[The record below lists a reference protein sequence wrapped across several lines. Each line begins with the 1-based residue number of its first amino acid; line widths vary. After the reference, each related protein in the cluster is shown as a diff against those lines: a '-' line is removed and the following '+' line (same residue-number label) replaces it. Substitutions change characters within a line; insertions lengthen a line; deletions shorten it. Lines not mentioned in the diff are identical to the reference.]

1 MKRTPMRGNQSLL
14 ESTATER
21 SHPMILKR
29 RILKRQLSLALLLV
43 TAALTLPLAAKTPPP
58 DHWVGTWAAAPSNV
72 PNVNHLFA
80 QDTTVREIV
89 RVSLG
94 GPLLR
99 VILTNEFG
107 NEPLVIGA
115 AHIADAA
122 GGSSISLIS
131 ANALTFGGRP
141 SVTIPPGALVVSDPA
156 ALTLKPLS
164 SVAVS
169 VFVPAQTVTRLSS
182 HGFAGATAYMAQG
195 NVVGRVSFDHAQPID
210 SWPIVKGIETRV
222 SGLDSAVV
230 CFGDSITD
238 GVRSTADANARWP
251 DILAERL
258 HHSRKDARIGV
269 LNEGIS
275 GNRVLADG
283 AGPAALARFDRDVL
297 AQSGVKYLII
307 LEAINDIGVGYGTAS
322 PAAHPAT
329 ADDLIVAY
337 RQMIERAHSHG
348 IQVFGATLTPY
359 AGAGY
364 ASPAGEQVRKSVND
378 WIRDGKAFDGVVD
391 FDQATR
397 NPANPDAFS
406 ATADSGDHLHPKDG
420 GYKLMGDAIDLKL
433 FRPAKK

>member
-1 MKRTPMRGNQSLL
+1 MIPMSLI
-14 ESTATER
+14 R
-21 SHPMILKR
+21 PIR
-29 RILKRQLSLALLLV
+29 LALLLV
-43 TAALTLPLAAKTPPP
+43 FAIVAMPLAAKTPPP
-58 DHWVGTWAAAPSNV
+58 DQWVGTWAAAPSDV
-72 PNVNHLFA
+72 PNNAHLFA
-80 QDTTVREIV
+80 QDTTLREIV

-94 GPLLR
+94 GPLVR

-107 NEPLVIGA
+107 TEPLVIGA

-122 GGSSISLIS
+122 GGSSISLVS

-156 ALTLKPLS
+156 ALTLRPLS

-169 VFVPAQTVTRLSS
+169 IFLPAQTITHLSVHS
-182 HGFAGATAYMAQG
+182 FAAATAYSAQG
-195 NVVGRVSFDHAQPID
+195 NLVGRVSLDNARPID

-238 GVRSTADANARWP
+238 GVHSATDANTRWP

-258 HHSRKDARIGV
+258 QHSRKDARIAV

-275 GNRVLADG
+275 GNRVLAPG

-297 AQSGVKYLII
+297 AQNGVKYLIV
-307 LEAINDIGVGYGTAS
+307 LEAINDIGVGYGPKSTA
-322 PAAHPAT
+322 ANPAT

-337 RQMIERAHSHG
+337 KQMIERAHSHG

-359 AGAGY
+359 IGAGY
-364 ASPAGEQVRKSVND
+364 ASPAGEQVRKTVNE
-378 WIRDGKAFDGVVD
+378 WIRNGKGFDGVID
-391 FDQATR
+391 FDQITR
-397 NPANPDAFS
+397 DPANPDAFS
-406 ATADSGDHLHPKDG
+406 TTADSGDHLHPKDA
-420 GYKLMGDAIDLKL
+420 GYKQMGDAIDLKL
-433 FRPAKK
+433 FQPKKK